1 MGYIHHLNGP
11 GQANSGSAPV
21 SSSKANPQGERFVA
35 VTDGFEPTIG
45 LEVHAQLR
53 TDSKMFCGC
62 RAVYGDP
69 ANTHTCPVCLGL
81 PGALPTLNKRAVEL
95 ALQAI
100 TAFGGHINKTSVFAR
115 KNYFYPDLPK
125 GYQISQ
131 YDRPIGEGG
140 KIAASYGSGAERDV
154 RLTRI
159 HLEEDAGKLLHP
171 EGGGS
176 DSRVDLNRCGTPL
189 IEIVSE
195 PEIKSPEEAS
205 AYLGKLKQT
214 LQYAEVCDGDMEKGQ
229 LRCDANVSVHRIGDS
244 TLGTRTEIKNLNSFK
259 AVERALAFEI
269 DRQAGL
275 LRAGREVT
283 QATLLWDEKRQV
295 ALPMRTKED
304 SPDYRYFPEPDLTA
318 LEIPDDWIAAA
329 ESALPELPDRR
340 RQRLIADY
348 RLRRY
353 DAINLTAT
361 RELADYF
368 EAVMADFDDGQTAAN
383 MILTDLLGYL
393 NEAGQTITECPIA
406 AGEIAALLHQVRDQ
420 KISAA
425 SARALL
431 ADIAGTGKTVSV
443 LLEEQELGLI
453 SDESTLAAAI
463 DDVMRS
469 HPAQVDQFRSG
480 KSVVFGF
487 LVGQV
492 IHALDG
498 RADPQLVNKLLKDRL
513 NG

>member
-1 MGYIHHLNGP
+1 M
-11 GQANSGSAPV
+11 
-21 SSSKANPQGERFVA
+21 A
-35 VTDGFEPTIG
+35 VTDGFRPTIG

-53 TDSKMFCGC
+53 TASKMFCGC
-62 RAVYGDP
+62 RSVYGDP
-69 ANTHTCPVCLGL
+69 ANTRTCPVCLGL

-95 ALQAI
+95 ALRAI
-100 TAFGGHINKTSVFAR
+100 TALGGRVNRTSVFAR

-140 KIAASYGSGAERDV
+140 AIAVHDDSGEAREI
-154 RLTRI
+154 RLARI

-171 EGGGS
+171 EDGGP

-195 PEIKSPEEAS
+195 PEIRSPEEAS
-205 AYLGKLKQT
+205 VYLSKLKQT
-214 LQYAEVCDGDMEKGQ
+214 LQYVGVCDGDMEKGQ
-229 LRCDANVSVHRIGDS
+229 LRCDANVSVHRNGDS

-275 LRAGREVT
+275 LRAGATVT

-295 ALPMRTKED
+295 ARPMRTKED
-304 SPDYRYFPEPDLTA
+304 SPDYRYFPEPDLPV
-318 LEIPDDWIAAA
+318 LEIRDDWIAVA

-340 RQRLIADY
+340 RQRFIADY
-348 RLRRY
+348 GLRPY
-353 DAINLTAT
+353 DAANLTAT

-393 NEAGQTITECPIA
+393 NEAGIMIAECPIA
-406 AGEIAALLHQVRDQ
+406 PGELAALLQQVRDQ

-425 SARALL
+425 SGKALL
-431 ADIAGTGKTVSV
+431 ADIAATGKTVSV

-453 SDESTLAAAI
+453 SDESALAAAI
-463 DDVMRS
+463 DEVMRS
-469 HPAQVDQFRSG
+469 HPAQVAQFRDG
-480 KSVVFGF
+480 KDVVFGF

-492 IHALDG
+492 MRALDG

>member
-1 MGYIHHLNGP
+1 
-11 GQANSGSAPV
+11 
-21 SSSKANPQGERFVA
+21 VA
-35 VTDGFEPTIG
+35 VTDGFRPTIG

-62 RAVYGDP
+62 RSVYGDP

-81 PGALPTLNKRAVEL
+81 PGALPTLNRRAVEL
-95 ALQAI
+95 ALKAI
-100 TAFGGHINKTSVFAR
+100 MAVGGHVNRTSVFAR

-131 YDRPIGEGG
+131 FDQPIGEGG
-140 KIAASYGSGAERDV
+140 AIAVPDDSGAEREI

-171 EGGGS
+171 EDGGP

-195 PEIKSPEEAS
+195 PEIQSPVEAV
-205 AYLGKLKQT
+205 AYLSKLKQT
-214 LQYAEVCDGDMEKGQ
+214 LQYTGVCDGDMEKGQ
-229 LRCDANVSVHRIGDS
+229 LRCDANVSVCRSGDS

-269 DRQAGL
+269 ERQAGL
-275 LRAGREVT
+275 LRAGETVI
-283 QATLLWDEKRQV
+283 QATLLWDEKRQI
-295 ALPMRTKED
+295 AKPMRTKED
-304 SPDYRYFPEPDLTA
+304 SPDYRYFPEPDLPA
-318 LEIPDDWIAAA
+318 LEIPDDWIAVA

-340 RQRLIADY
+340 CERLIEEY
-348 RLRRY
+348 GLRPY
-353 DAINLTAT
+353 DAANLTAT

-368 EAVMADFDDGQTAAN
+368 EAAMADFDDGRAAAN
-383 MILTDLLGYL
+383 MILTDLLGYI
-393 NEAGQTITECPIA
+393 NEAGVTISECQVAP
-406 AGEIAALLHQVRDQ
+406 GELAALLQQVRDH

-425 SARALL
+425 SAKALL
-431 ADIAGTGKTVSV
+431 TEIAATGKGVSV
-443 LLEEQELGLI
+443 LLAEQELGLI
-453 SDESTLAAAI
+453 ADRTTLLAAI
-463 DDVMRS
+463 DEVMQC
-469 HPAQVDQFRSG
+469 HAAQVDQFRDG
-480 KSVVFGF
+480 KDVVFGF

-492 IHALDG
+492 MRALDG
-498 RADPQLVNKLLKDRL
+498 RAAPQLVHKLLKDRL